1 MNNDRETENHGKTV
15 PAPAS
20 GKEETTVTK
29 NLVKS
34 IREIIDNIKEDKK
47 HEVSMQLALVEA
59 IRSRE

>member
-20 GKEETTVTK
+20 GKEEATVTK

-34 IREIIDNIKEDKK
+34 IREIIDSIEEDKI
-47 HEVSMQLALVEA
+47 HEMNLQLALVEA
-59 IRSRE
+59 IRGRE